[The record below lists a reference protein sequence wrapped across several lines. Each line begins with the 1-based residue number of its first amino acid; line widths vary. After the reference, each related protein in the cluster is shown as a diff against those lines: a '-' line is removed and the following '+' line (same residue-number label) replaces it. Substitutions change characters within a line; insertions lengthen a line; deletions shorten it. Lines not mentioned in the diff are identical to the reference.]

1 MKTGDKLRLLE
12 DVPWEENNLPK
23 GEIVTVEEVEGNL
36 IGARTSKGFYW
47 AFAIEEE
54 GVEWEQT
61 SKIDSQAKTLA
72 LIAKSLIGAMNYE
85 VKLK

>member
-1 MKTGDKLRLLE
+1 MKTGDRLRLLE
-12 DVPWEENNLPK
+12 DVPWEEDNLPK
-23 GEIVTVEEVEGNL
+23 GEIVTIEEIEENL
-36 IGARTSKGFYW
+36 IGTRTSKGFYW

-54 GVEWEQT
+54 GIEWEQI

-72 LIAKSLIGAMNYE
+72 LIAKSLRRAMDYG